1 MKLFDYK
8 FIMILALSLAIYFLY
23 RQIEHLE
30 QKVKLLENN
39 KNNENFEEPID
50 LQLPLPADNNLP
62 TNDIQLPLPADN
74 NNLPTD
80 DLQTDSDLQLPL
92 PADNNNLPTNDIQL
106 PLPADNN
113 NLPTDDLQTDSDLQ
127 LPASTDI
134 VIDLNKFINEDE
146 NIKET
151 LDQIDEYINE
161 DENMITVEEYSN
173 QESDSCDTQNNESD
187 EHGSQNEECYENNDM
202 INIYSND
209 NEDDDHTSL
218 MESMV
223 EAIESNNNNDK
234 VSELLRNKLP
244 ELQEIAHSLN
254 ISITR
259 ENSNKKKTKLE
270 LAKEISENQ

>member
-23 RQIEHLE
+23 RQIEHLD
-30 QKVKLLENN
+30 QKVKSLENN
-39 KNNENFEEPID
+39 RNTENIEEPIE
-50 LQLPLPADNNLP
+50 
-62 TNDIQLPLPADN
+62 
-74 NNLPTD
+74 
-80 DLQTDSDLQLPL
+80 LQLPL

-151 LDQIDEYINE
+151 LDQIDEHINE

-173 QESDSCDTQNNESD
+173 QESDSYDTQDNENQKS
-187 EHGSQNEECYENNDM
+187 ETCSSQNQENNNDM

-244 ELQEIAHSLN
+244 ELQEIANSLN
-254 ISITR
+254 ISIIR

-270 LAKEISENQ
+270 LAKEISEIQ